1 LVIATSAK
9 ASRRRAAHGWK
20 SRVNCTRGGDYPVFH
35 KAVQAHGT
43 CAAAAAFSFCA
54 VKAPGG
60 DVPARSPLNRFWGI
74 LRCSGPKQIE
84 ETSYMSMQS
93 HLAELEKRHRM
104 LEDEINEMLSHPAAD
119 DLQVLELKRRKLQVK
134 DEIARLRQTESIS
147 LH

>member
-1 LVIATSAK
+1 MF
-9 ASRRRAAHGWK
+9 RA
-20 SRVNCTRGGDYPVFH
+20 
-35 KAVQAHGT
+35 
-43 CAAAAAFSFCA
+43 
-54 VKAPGG
+54 
-60 DVPARSPLNRFWGI
+60 
-74 LRCSGPKQIE
+74 KQIE